1 MINAVVHILV
11 VGWVLP
17 AIFNI
22 LVMLPLACRQPGDAY
37 HIEHDDTFSV
47 VILAAPIMLVV
58 ATIALSAFAVYISYK
73 RMLNILNVSLKSNP
87 ATAFIGFFTHL
98 QANLVK
104 MVYKVAGR

>member
-22 LVMLPLACRQPGDAY
+22 LVVLPIVCRQLDDTR
-37 HIEHDDTFSV
+37 IEHDDTLNA

-87 ATAFIGFFTHL
+87 AVAFMGFFTHL

>member
-22 LVMLPLACRQPGDAY
+22 LVVLPLACRQLDDTR
-37 HIEHDDTFSV
+37 IEHDDTLNA

-58 ATIALSAFAVYISYK
+58 ATIALSAFAVYVSGK
-73 RMLNILNVSLKSNP
+73 HMLNVLNVSLKSNP
-87 ATAFIGFFTHL
+87 AVAFIGFFTHL

>member
-22 LVMLPLACRQPGDAY
+22 LVVLPIVCRQLDDTR
-37 HIEHDDTFSV
+37 IEHDDTLNA

-73 RMLNILNVSLKSNP
+73 RMLNVLDMLISSKP

>member
-22 LVMLPLACRQPGDAY
+22 LVVLPIVCRQLDDTR
-37 HIEHDDTFSV
+37 IEHDDTLNA

-87 ATAFIGFFTHL
+87 AVAFIGFFTHL

>member
-1 MINAVVHILV
+1 MINAVVRILV
-11 VGWVLP
+11 IGWVLP

-22 LVMLPLACRQPGDAY
+22 LVVLPLACRQPGDAY
-37 HIEHDDTFSV
+37 HIEHDDTLNA

-58 ATIALSAFAVYISYK
+58 ATIALSAFAVYVSGK
-73 RMLNILNVSLKSNP
+73 HMLNVLDMLISSKP
-87 ATAFIGFFTHL
+87 AVAFIGFFTHL

>member
-22 LVMLPLACRQPGDAY
+22 LVVLPIVCRQLDDTR
-37 HIEHDDTFSV
+37 IEHDDTLNA

-58 ATIALSAFAVYISYK
+58 ATIALSAFAVYISCK

-87 ATAFIGFFTHL
+87 AVAFIGFFTHL
-98 QANLVK
+98 QANLAK

>member
-87 ATAFIGFFTHL
+87 AVAFMGFFTHL

>member
-1 MINAVVHILV
+1 MINAVVYILV

-22 LVMLPLACRQPGDAY
+22 LVVLPIVCRQLDDTR
-37 HIEHDDTFSV
+37 IEHDDTLNA

-87 ATAFIGFFTHL
+87 AVAFMGFFTHL